1 MMMEEPITITI
12 PGRLHINLWKAYNE
26 AGWPYG
32 RHPEGFRRW
41 LAERV
46 AEMLARQVEEWAAA
60 AAEEDSAVP
69 G

>member
-1 MMMEEPITITI
+1 MTTEEPITITI
-12 PGRLHINLWKAYNE
+12 PGKLHTALWRAYNE

-46 AEMLARQVEEWAAA
+46 AEMLAQRLEELAAA
-60 AAEEDSAVP
+60 DKTA
-69 G
+69 